1 MSEIIKANF
10 KARSH
15 ILSLL
20 GDELIGSD
28 NLALFELVKN
38 SYDADATR
46 AEIRFESIG
55 TDNVSIIIE
64 DDGIGMSKD
73 TLLNSWLEI
82 GTDFKRG
89 INRKISSKFKRESLG
104 EKGVGRLAVH
114 KLASDIILETKDEN
128 AGIGYQ
134 LSFNWSTL
142 IDRAKYIEDT
152 EVTIEQKEHLEFL
165 GEKHGTRIILKNLK
179 KKNWER
185 GDIRTIY
192 RTVNNLISPFESK
205 DAFNVKL
212 IIEDEF
218 KDWLKDIFDPKKIL
232 QTSIYEYA
240 FFLAQ
245 DGKYNWKYTFKPP
258 FKTDLL
264 KDRTVD
270 NFSDDKKDRVLIN
283 SEAKNKENKIFSE
296 KDLLEIGEVKGK
308 FYLFNQK
315 TEILKVFN
323 NTDNIKEYLRDNH
336 GIRIYRD
343 KLRVYNYGEPGN
355 DWLGL
360 NLLRANNPSSTIS
373 NNNIIGYLQLDM
385 KTTHVSL
392 KEKTNREGFDE
403 NENYSLL
410 KDICLSIIKHFSIS
424 IQTDRELL
432 DQQIKDF
439 KPVKKVG
446 FSESLNELRS
456 KIEKKNLTKEF
467 HNVISRIEDDYN
479 QMRDVM
485 LNSGLSGMNLS
496 LVFHELQR
504 EVKSINQDIGKTSI
518 EEIRGRIKFLYDLI
532 EGFSPILKQN
542 QSSVFNIKK
551 LLRSLKDHNSGRFAF
566 HNIVF
571 SCPTLTDEAEDFRI
585 TGPNNLLFS
594 AINNLIDNSIY
605 WSTFRFEKDN
615 SVPPAIL
622 LTTDLKSFRGPAIIV
637 ADNGDGFKMDVE
649 NMTQPFKTLK
659 PGGMGLGLYFT
670 SLVMELCGG
679 DIVFMNYE
687 DLEIPKVYNGAVV
700 ALVFNPE
707 KQ

>member
-20 GDELIGSD
+20 GNELIGSD

-38 SYDADATR
+38 AYDADATR
-46 AEIRFESIG
+46 AEIRFINLG
-55 TDNVSIIIE
+55 TENVSIIIE

-89 INRKISSKFKRESLG
+89 VNRKISTKFNRESLG

-114 KLASDIILETKDEN
+114 KLASDIILETRDEIT
-128 AGIGYQ
+128 GIAHQ
-134 LSFNWSTL
+134 LSFNWAKL
-142 IDRAKYIEDT
+142 IDSAKYIEDT
-152 EVTIEQKEHLEFL
+152 EVTLIQKENLEFL

-179 KKNWER
+179 RKNWER
-185 GDIRTIY
+185 GDIRAIY
-192 RTVNNLISPFESK
+192 RTINNLISPFESN

-212 IIEDEF
+212 LIEDKF
-218 KDWLKDIFDPKKIL
+218 KDWIKDIFDPKKIL
-232 QTSIYEYA
+232 QTSIYEYD
-240 FFLAQ
+240 FFLSKE
-245 DGKYNWKYTFKPP
+245 GKYSWKYTFRPP
-258 FKTDLL
+258 FKTNLL
-264 KDRTVD
+264 KDHSFD
-270 NFSDDKKDRVLIN
+270 NFKDEKKDRVLIN
-283 SEAKNKENKIFSE
+283 SEAKNKESKIFGE
-296 KDLLEIGEVKGK
+296 NDLLKIGDVKGK
-308 FYLFNQK
+308 LYLFNQK
-315 TEILKVFN
+315 SEVIKIFN
-323 NTDNIKEYLRDNH
+323 NTDNIKEYLKDNH

-360 NLLRANNPSSTIS
+360 NLLRTNNPSGTIS
-373 NNNIIGYLQLDM
+373 NNNVIGYFQLEM
-385 KTTHVSL
+385 KTTHDSL

-403 NENYSLL
+403 NQKYFQL
-410 KDICLSIIKHFSIS
+410 KEICLSIVKHFATK
-424 IQTDRELL
+424 IQNDRELL

-446 FSESLNELRS
+446 FSESLNELRN

-551 LLRSLKDHNSGRFAF
+551 LLKSLKDHNSGRFNF
-566 HNIVF
+566 HDIVF
-571 SCPTLTDEAEDFRI
+571 SCPVLTNEAEDFRI
-585 TGPNNLLFS
+585 TGPDNLLFS

-605 WSTFRFEKDN
+605 WSTYRYEKDN

-622 LTTDLKSFRGPAIIV
+622 LTTDLKLFRGPAIIV

-649 NMTQPFKTLK
+649 NLTQPFKTLK

-679 DIVFMNYE
+679 DIVFMNNE
-687 DLEIPKVYNGAVV
+687 DLEIPEVYNGAVV

-707 KQ
+707 K

>member
-10 KARSH
+10 RARSH

-38 SYDADATR
+38 AYDADATR
-46 AEIRFESIG
+46 AEIRFENLG
-55 TDNVSIIIE
+55 KDDVSIIIE
-64 DDGIGMSKD
+64 DDGIGMSKE

-89 INRKISSKFKRESLG
+89 TNRKISNKFKRESLG

-114 KLASDIILETKDEN
+114 KLASDITLETRDEI
-128 AGIGYQ
+128 ASISYQ
-134 LSFNWSTL
+134 LSFNWAHL
-142 IDRAKYIEDT
+142 IENAKYIEDT
-152 EVTIEQKEHLEFL
+152 EITLVQKDNFEFL

-185 GDIRTIY
+185 GDVRAIY
-192 RTVNNLISPFESK
+192 RTVNSLISPFDSR

-212 IIEDEF
+212 IIEDAF
-218 KDWLKDIFDPKKIL
+218 KEWLNDLFDPKKIL
-232 QTSIYEYA
+232 QTSIYEYD
-240 FFLAQ
+240 FFLAK
-245 DGKYNWKYTFKPP
+245 DGKYNWKYTFRPP

-264 KDRTVD
+264 KDHSVD
-270 NFSDDKKDRVLIN
+270 NFRDEKKDRVLIN
-283 SEAKNKENKIFSE
+283 SEAKNKEKKIFSE
-296 KDLLEIGEVKGK
+296 KDLEEIGEVKGK
-308 FYLFNQK
+308 LYLFNQK
-315 TEILKVFN
+315 TEIIKVFN
-323 NTDNIKEYLRDNH
+323 NTDNIKEYLKDNH

-360 NLLRANNPSSTIS
+360 NLLRTNNPSGTIS
-373 NNNIIGYLQLDM
+373 NNNVIGYVQLEM
-385 KTTHVSL
+385 KTTHDSL

-403 NENYSLL
+403 NQKYFQFKE
-410 KDICLSIIKHFSIS
+410 ICHSIVKHFATT
-424 IQTDRELL
+424 IQNDRELL

-439 KPVKKVG
+439 KPVKKAG
-446 FSESLNELRS
+446 FSESLNELRN

-467 HNVISRIEDDYN
+467 HTVISRIEDDYN

-551 LLRSLKDHNSGRFAF
+551 LLKSLKDHNSGRFTF

-571 SCPTLTDEAEDFRI
+571 SCPTLTGEAEDFRI

-605 WSTFRFEKDN
+605 WTSFRHEKDN
-615 SVPPAIL
+615 SVPPAVL

-637 ADNGDGFKMDVE
+637 ADNGDGFKMDIE
-649 NMTQPFKTLK
+649 NLTQPFKTLK

-679 DIVFMNYE
+679 DIVFMNNE